1 MVRFRFVGA
10 GGATGAMVA
19 FAAGT
24 GPAATGAA
32 LAGCAFLDRAIGAS
46 MQSRKGT
53 SAAYPMRGACALILN
68 TPKSNQNTKRK
79 IRSYTI
85 TDLKSEYE
93 TRKQPCFASRIS
105 KELQYYRLF
114 LLKF

>member
-10 GGATGAMVA
+10 GGATGAVVA

-53 SAAYPMRGACALILN
+53 SAAYPVQGQRILIRN
-68 TPKSNQNTKRK
+68 TSKPNQNTKRK
-79 IRSYTI
+79 ITCFGI
-85 TDLKSEYE
+85 THFKTESKTETQLYS
-93 TRKQPCFASRIS
+93 TRKI
-105 KELQYYRLF
+105 
-114 LLKF
+114 